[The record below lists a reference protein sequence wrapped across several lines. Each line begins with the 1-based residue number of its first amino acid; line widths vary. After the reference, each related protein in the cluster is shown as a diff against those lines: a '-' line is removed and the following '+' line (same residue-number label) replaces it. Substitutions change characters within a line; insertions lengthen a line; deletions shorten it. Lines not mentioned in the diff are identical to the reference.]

1 MARITLEDSKGKVV
15 QNPRKEQIRE
25 TIFNVGE
32 GIDHC
37 MLSVEGKFI
46 QTAGKKNEL
55 FVEADLGSGSIVA
68 DRADY
73 SPEDVYQMFMGFLND
88 DDTWKDH
95 FTTSSFSGPSDF
107 SRSHTP
113 TEQGKKPK
121 FDVKAEAGKALQQ
134 EGKYVARRQMRR
146 GIRGVL
152 SLITGLFIKNK
163 LRK

>member
-1 MARITLEDSKGKVV
+1 MANITLEDSKGKLI
-15 QNPRKEQIRE
+15 QNPREVQIRE
-25 TIFNVGE
+25 TIFNIGE

-37 MLSVEGKFI
+37 ILNVEGKVI

-55 FVEADLGSGSIVA
+55 FVEADLGSGSIAA

-95 FTTSSFSGPSDF
+95 FTTNSFSGPSDF
-107 SRSHTP
+107 SRSHNP
-113 TEQGKKPK
+113 TEQAKKPK
-121 FDVKAEAGKALQQ
+121 IDVKEEAGKALQQ
-134 EGKYVARRQMRR
+134 EGRYVARRQMRR